1 MSDDEK
7 PKLTIVSPIKE
18 KNKRI
23 SISKKLRH
31 EVFKRDN
38 FKCFYC
44 GVKPSDGDDVI
55 LEVDHVLPVCE
66 GGTNDIDNLV
76 TSCKDCNR
84 GKGKTKLN
92 DKNYSS
98 LKKAEHDAVDDKIDV
113 MKEFVKSRMNKSRE
127 IEPACDYIHDTMNKW
142 KHMREDNDER
152 VVSDEYKNK
161 LLVLYK
167 KTSMEDLIDATEQC
181 EVVFLGKTVECDYG
195 YMPYNRIS
203 LPSNYITGFY
213 LQCITMYLDN
223 IIDKKKEEKKSDKR
237 SLDTPNNCS
246 AYLVAVI
253 KNRTQGYD
261 KWEVSTDVRR
271 LVSTIDTKQNKVKVL
286 NEILIPMS
294 TEVEQDSDYTEFYN
308 EMFNAIEMWKE
319 IRKETNE
326 S

>member
-7 PKLTIVSPIKE
+7 PNLTIVSPIKE
-18 KNKRI
+18 KNKRV

-44 GVKPSDGDDVI
+44 GVKPSDRDDVV

-98 LKKAEHDAVDDKIDV
+98 LKKAEHDAVDDKIDI

-142 KHMREDNDER
+142 KHMREDNEER
-152 VVSDEYKNK
+152 VMSDEYKNK

-167 KTSMEDLIDATEQC
+167 KTSMEDLIEATEQC
-181 EVVFLGKTVECDYG
+181 EVVFLGNDVECDYG
-195 YMPYNRIS
+195 YMPYNRGS
-203 LPSNYITGFY
+203 LPSNYITSFY
-213 LQCITMYLDN
+213 LKSIIWYLEN
-223 IIDKKKEEKKSDKR
+223 IISKKKEEKKSDKR
-237 SLDTPNNCS
+237 GLDTPNNCS

-261 KWEVSTDVRR
+261 KWEVSTDVRQ
-271 LVSTIDTKQNKVKVL
+271 LVSTIDTKENKVKVL

-308 EMFNAIEMWKE
+308 EMLNAIEMWKE
-319 IRKETNE
+319 INKNAHG
-326 S
+326 

>member
-7 PKLTIVSPIKE
+7 PKLTIVDRIKE
-18 KNKRI
+18 KNKRV
-23 SISKKLRH
+23 SISKKLRL

-44 GVKPSDGDDVI
+44 GVKPSDRDDVI
-55 LEVDHVLPVCE
+55 LEIDHVLPVCE

-98 LKKAEHDAVDDKIDV
+98 LKKAEHDAVDGKIDV

-127 IEPACDYIHDTMNKW
+127 IKPACDYIHETMNKW
-142 KHMREDNDER
+142 KHVREDNKQREMHD
-152 VVSDEYKNK
+152 DYKNE

-167 KTSMEDLIDATEQC
+167 KTSMEDLIDAIEQC
-181 EVVFLGKTVECDYG
+181 EVVFLGKTVEVDYG
-195 YMPYNRIS
+195 YMPYNMLS
-203 LPSNYITGFY
+203 LPSNGITAFY
-213 LQCITMYLDN
+213 LECITKYLEN
-223 IIDKKKEEKKSDKR
+223 IINKKKEEEKSDKK
-237 SLDTPNNCS
+237 SLDTPSNCS

-261 KWEVSTDVRR
+261 KWEVSNDVRQ
-271 LVSTIDTKQNKVKVL
+271 LVSTIDTKENKVKVL

-319 IRKETNE
+319 IRKQTNVE
-326 S
+326 